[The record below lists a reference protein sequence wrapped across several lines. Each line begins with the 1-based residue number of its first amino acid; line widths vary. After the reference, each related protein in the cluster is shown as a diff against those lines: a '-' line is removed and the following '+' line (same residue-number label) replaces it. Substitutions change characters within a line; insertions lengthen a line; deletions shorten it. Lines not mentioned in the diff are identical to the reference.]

1 MALGIAYSTE
11 DRRQLGLVMPLSI
24 AANISLPSLPR
35 FLSPAGMVRRAE
47 ERATAEAFRQRLSI
61 RAPSVDTPASSLS
74 GGNQQKVVISKW
86 LETNPKVMIL
96 DEPTRGIDVGAK
108 VEVHQLIDDL
118 AARGMAIILISS
130 DLPEV
135 LAMSDRIL
143 VMREGR
149 QMAIFDHDEAIPGAG
164 PVGGDGAVR
173 RYRPRRRRH
182 RPRGRGRSDRGDRS
196 LGGRRLARREGALVS
211 DAILR
216 RVRPEQFREVIL
228 LVVTVGL
235 LLFFASQIPNYF
247 DPRSVNRLTTGLAI
261 TLVVAVGQV
270 LVVLTRNIDLS
281 VSSMVGLTAY
291 VVGTLLTRS
300 QDMPPL
306 VAVVLAMAMGLALG
320 SINGLIVAYGGVP
333 AIIAT
338 LGTLALYRVV
348 LVEFSGAKT
357 VTTADLPDWLND
369 VPSATVLSAG
379 GYDLRLMVAIA
390 LLVALLGQLTLR
402 YLPFGRRLYAIGSN
416 PEAARTAGLPV
427 QRTVF
432 TAFAICGA
440 LSGLAGF
447 MFLVRFGNITVTAA
461 QGLELQ
467 VVAAVVVGGVNIFGG
482 SGSMIG
488 ALLGV
493 LLIETLQQSLLRWAG
508 ISEFVKDA
516 ILGLLILIAVT
527 ADTIILGRLR
537 EMWVRVRRRDQAR
550 AQATLAE
557 ERGAVHGA

>member
-1 MALGIAYSTE
+1 
-11 DRRQLGLVMPLSI
+11 
-24 AANISLPSLPR
+24 
-35 FLSPAGMVRRAE
+35 
-47 ERATAEAFRQRLSI
+47 
-61 RAPSVDTPASSLS
+61 
-74 GGNQQKVVISKW
+74 
-86 LETNPKVMIL
+86 
-96 DEPTRGIDVGAK
+96 
-108 VEVHQLIDDL
+108 
-118 AARGMAIILISS
+118 
-130 DLPEV
+130 
-135 LAMSDRIL
+135 
-143 VMREGR
+143 
-149 QMAIFDHDEAIPGAG
+149 
-164 PVGGDGAVR
+164 
-173 RYRPRRRRH
+173 
-182 RPRGRGRSDRGDRS
+182 
-196 LGGRRLARREGALVS
+196 VS

-216 RVRPEQFREVIL
+216 RIRPEQFREVIL
-228 LVVTVGL
+228 LFVTVGL

-247 DPRSVNRLTTGLAI
+247 EPRSVNRLTTGLAI

-281 VSSMVGLTAY
+281 VSSIVGLTAY
-291 VVGTLLTRS
+291 VVGTILTRVNG
-300 QDMPPL
+300 MHPL
-306 VAVVLAMAMGLALG
+306 VAAGMAMAIGLALG
-320 SINGLIVAYGGVP
+320 AINGLIVAYGKVP

-369 VPSATVLSAG
+369 VPSATLVSAG
-379 GYDLRLMVAIA
+379 GYDLRLMVGIA
-390 LLVALLGQLTLR
+390 LLVAILGQLILR

-427 QRTVF
+427 QRDVF
-432 TAFAICGA
+432 TAFAISGA

-482 SGSMIG
+482 SGSMVG

-493 LLIETLQQSLLRWAG
+493 LMIETLQQSLLRWAG

-537 EMWVRVRRRDQAR
+537 EMWVRVRRRDHAR
-550 AQATLAE
+550 AQVTSAE
-557 ERGAVHGA
+557 ERGVAHVA

>member
-1 MALGIAYSTE
+1 M
-11 DRRQLGLVMPLSI
+11 
-24 AANISLPSLPR
+24 
-35 FLSPAGMVRRAE
+35 
-47 ERATAEAFRQRLSI
+47 
-61 RAPSVDTPASSLS
+61 
-74 GGNQQKVVISKW
+74 
-86 LETNPKVMIL
+86 
-96 DEPTRGIDVGAK
+96 
-108 VEVHQLIDDL
+108 
-118 AARGMAIILISS
+118 
-130 DLPEV
+130 
-135 LAMSDRIL
+135 
-143 VMREGR
+143 
-149 QMAIFDHDEAIPGAG
+149 
-164 PVGGDGAVR
+164 
-173 RYRPRRRRH
+173 
-182 RPRGRGRSDRGDRS
+182 
-196 LGGRRLARREGALVS
+196 S

-216 RVRPEQFREVIL
+216 RIRPEQFREVIL
-228 LVVTVGL
+228 LFVTVGL

-247 DPRSVNRLTTGLAI
+247 EPRSVNRLTTGLAI

-281 VSSMVGLTAY
+281 VSSIVGLTAY
-291 VVGTLLTRS
+291 VVGTILTRV
-300 QDMPPL
+300 DGMHPL
-306 VAVVLAMAMGLALG
+306 AAAGLAMAIGLALG
-320 SINGLIVAYGGVP
+320 AINGLIVAYGKVP

-369 VPSATVLSAG
+369 VPSATLVSAG
-379 GYDLRLMVAIA
+379 GYDLRLVVGIA
-390 LLVALLGQLTLR
+390 LVVAALGQLTLR

-427 QRTVF
+427 QRDVF
-432 TAFAICGA
+432 TAFTICGA

-482 SGSMIG
+482 SGSMVG

-493 LLIETLQQSLLRWAG
+493 LMIETLQQSLLRWAG

-516 ILGLLILIAVT
+516 ILGLLILVAVT

-537 EMWVRVRRRDQAR
+537 EMWVRVRRRDSAR
-550 AQATLAE
+550 AQAMVAE
-557 ERGAVHGA
+557 ERGVVHGA